1 MSIILDL
8 IFGILLSNKC
18 SHNRDA
24 KGVCSMSKN
33 DMELIRLIREHDEP
47 EKALVIAIEVIT
59 LFLTQH
65 ESFEEPAAA
74 CPQVPA
80 GTDQ

>member
-1 MSIILDL
+1 
-8 IFGILLSNKC
+8 
-18 SHNRDA
+18 
-24 KGVCSMSKN
+24 MSKN
-33 DMELIRLIREHDEP
+33 DMELVRLIREHDEP
-47 EKALVIAIEVIT
+47 EKALLIAIEVIT